1 MDSKRNWTAYRFAIS
16 MAALSVVLGGLAV
29 WLYLITPT
37 SDTYVTPAFT
47 TLSVTSNVKIDVVHY
62 QVVRPDPP
70 RYEQVLLDLSAASPA
85 AVGSATAQLSL
96 PPGKTYRN
104 CPACA
109 TSSSI
114 TATFVNGQALYHWT
128 VNGTRLAWVL
138 NLDTADAVLPQLTYT
153 GPGNPLYAISY
164 SGIRDANS
172 YDWNTMPASLI
183 RKDRIDWSIP
193 TTNGFAQAEVA
204 TGTDHGVDH
213 ILANNGLITA
223 ALVGACA
230 GALLA
235 AIQET
240 HQVSRSMNSTKGT
253 PDRAEPPAVAR

>member
-1 MDSKRNWTAYRFAIS
+1 MGSTRHWTAYRFAIS
-16 MAALSVVLGGLAV
+16 MTALGIVLGGLAL

-37 SDTYVTPAFT
+37 SDTFVTPVFT
-47 TLSVTSNVKIDVVHY
+47 RLSVTSNVKINTVQY

-85 AVGSATAQLSL
+85 AAGKATAQLSL
-96 PPGKTYRN
+96 PPGKTFRN

-114 TATFVNGQALYHWT
+114 TATFVNGQARCHWT
-128 VNGTRLAWVL
+128 VSGTRLAWVL
-138 NLDTADAVLPQLTYT
+138 NLDTADAVLPQLTYK
-153 GPGNPLYAISY
+153 GPGDPLLVISY
-164 SGIRDANS
+164 SGIRDAS
-172 YDWNTMPASLI
+172 TYDWNTMPASLI
-183 RKDRIDWSIP
+183 RKDEIDWSVP
-193 TTNGFAQAEVA
+193 TTNGFAEAEVA

-235 AIQET
+235 ATQEA
-240 HQVSRSMNSTKGT
+240 HQVSRSINSAEGT
-253 PDRAEPPAVAR
+253 ADEPEPPAVAR

>member
-1 MDSKRNWTAYRFAIS
+1 MGSTRHRTAYRFAIF
-16 MAALSVVLGGLAV
+16 MAALGVVLGGLAL
-29 WLYLITPT
+29 WLYLITPG
-37 SDTYVTPAFT
+37 SDTYVTPVFT
-47 TLSVTSNVKIDVVHY
+47 RLSVTSNVKINVVQY

-70 RYEQVLLDLSAASPA
+70 RYERVLLDLSAASPA
-85 AVGSATAQLSL
+85 AAGSATARLSL
-96 PPGKTYRN
+96 PPGKAFRN

-114 TATFVNGQALYHWT
+114 TATFVKGKALYRWT

-153 GPGNPLYAISY
+153 GPGDPLFAISY
-164 SGIRDANS
+164 SGIRDANT

-183 RKDRIDWSIP
+183 RKDEIGWSVP

-235 AIQET
+235 AVQET
-240 HQVSRSMNSTKGT
+240 HQVSRSMNSTEETADG
-253 PDRAEPPAVAR
+253 AEPPAVAR